1 MAFTDESSAGDVIV
15 IDKHPFVLS
24 GEKLKRVPTFFKAR
38 VQEKSIELA
47 EKKVADDKTIDKEK
61 HKPKKHKR

>member
-1 MAFTDESSAGDVIV
+1 M
-15 IDKHPFVLS
+15 LS